1 MAFTLMDGR
10 FMADREEIKGALD
23 AVRKITPVKFTETGL
38 GGGIT
43 YGVDGVDVSKVAPHA
58 ADIDGVGMARVD
70 LVRIIPVLVAA
81 IQELADK
88 VDAMG
93 KPVRAGHAVKPTPVA
108 KKVE

>member
-10 FMADREEIKGALD
+10 FMADREEIKGALE

-38 GGGIT
+38 GGGTT
-43 YGVDGVDVSKVAPHA
+43 YGVDGADVSKVAPHS

-70 LVRIIPVLVAA
+70 LVRLVPVLIAA

-88 VDAMG
+88 VDTMG
-93 KPVRAGHAVKPTPVA
+93 KPVRAGHAVKPAPVA

>member
-38 GGGIT
+38 GGGTT
-43 YGVDGVDVSKVAPHA
+43 YGVDGVDVGKAAPHA
-58 ADIDGVGMARVD
+58 VDIDGVGMARVD
-70 LVRIIPVLVAA
+70 LVRLIPVLVAA

-88 VDAMG
+88 VDTTG
-93 KPVRAGHAVKPTPVA
+93 KPVRAGRAVKPASVV